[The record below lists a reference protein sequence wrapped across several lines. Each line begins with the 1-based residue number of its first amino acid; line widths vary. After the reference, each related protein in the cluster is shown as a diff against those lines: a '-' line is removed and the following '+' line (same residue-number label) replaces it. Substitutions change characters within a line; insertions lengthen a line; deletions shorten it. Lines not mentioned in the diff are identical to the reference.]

1 MGGDAQDV
9 YGPGLDLHHEQD
21 VQALEKRGVDVQEIA
36 GQDAGRLTGQELPP
50 GRRRPP
56 RSRSEADG
64 GQDPLSALEPVST
77 TVAVLNVGSLS
88 RSLLGEA
95 RRRA

>member
-1 MGGDAQDV
+1 MNSLLVGVGISDRAAPGDDPVADAV
-9 YGPGLDLHHEQD
+9 TAE
-21 VQALEKRGVDVQEIA
+21 AA
-36 GQDAGRLTGQELPP
+36 GYDAVSDQ
-50 GRRRPP
+50 PP

-77 TVAVLNVGSLS
+77 TVAVLTVGSLS